1 MNAAKI
7 LLISHDEKIT
17 TYLREELGFK
27 RGYNLSVERS
37 AASGIAALKD
47 NAFDIVIARINIP
60 DLDTVSLIKELKK
73 IDQDCVVILSSD
85 EALPE
90 TMQNV
95 FKLGVYD
102 VINKATN
109 TEKLAFIVKKGIELH
124 SVLSSSRKF
133 ISSIEEQNASLHK
146 QNILL
151 AKRIEESTKNLTRL
165 YEDLRETYML
175 TIKALAQAI
184 DAKDHYTHS
193 HSENVQKYAVMI
205 AEEMHLSTKDTETVR
220 HACELHDLGKIAVHD
235 NILTKETPL
244 TPEEWEQI
252 KLHALKGAQILESLT
267 FLEDVVVLV
276 KHHHEHWDGTGYP
289 AGFKGEQ
296 IPLGARII
304 HVADAYDAMTSAR
317 AYRKVPLTKKEASDE
332 IRRNSGSQFDPKVV
346 DAFFRII
353 DRI

>member
-1 MNAAKI
+1 MNAEKI
-7 LLISHDEKIT
+7 LFISNDEKLSA
-17 TYLREELGFK
+17 YLRDELGFK
-27 RGYNLSVERS
+27 RGYNISMERS
-37 AASGIAALKD
+37 AAAGIAALKD
-47 NAFDIVIARINIP
+47 NGFDIVITKLNTP
-60 DLDTVSLIKELKK
+60 ELDSIALIKELKK
-73 IDQDCVVILSSD
+73 IDQDCVVILNAD
-85 EALPE
+85 EPLPE
-90 TMQNV
+90 VMQHAY
-95 FKLGVYD
+95 KIGVYD
-102 VINKATN
+102 VINKNTN
-109 TEKLAFIVKKGIELH
+109 PEKLAFIVKKGIELH
-124 SVLSSSRKF
+124 SILSSSRKF
-133 ISSIEEQNASLHK
+133 ISSIEEQNLSLHK

-193 HSENVQKYAVMI
+193 HSQNVQKYAVML
-205 AEEMHLSTKDTETVR
+205 AEEMRLSAKDTETIR

-304 HVADAYDAMTSAR
+304 HIADAYDAMTSAR
-317 AYRKVPLTKKEASDE
+317 AYRKVPLTKKEAVEE
-332 IRRNSGSQFDPKVV
+332 IKKNSGSQFDPKIVE
-346 DAFFRII
+346 AFFRIL